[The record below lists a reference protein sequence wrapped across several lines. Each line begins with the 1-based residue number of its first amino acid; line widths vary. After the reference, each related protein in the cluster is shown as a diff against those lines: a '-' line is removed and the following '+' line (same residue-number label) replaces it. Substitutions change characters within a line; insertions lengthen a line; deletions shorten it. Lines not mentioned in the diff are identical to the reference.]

1 MWYNKKVMNSKKVYT
16 IIFTLVALLILFGF
30 VWSWFVT
37 KDLANNFDDATK
49 NEQKVAVSNLILTES
64 KDEKKYWELYAKK
77 GFYEGGKESVV
88 LKDILGNFYDDDENV
103 ILSLQ
108 AENGTYT
115 EGDKTI
121 LLSGNVL
128 VVAKDGSSILADNIV
143 WKGKD
148 EDIIASGNVRIN
160 RNNELITESSK
171 AVFNVDLTYFKIEGK
186 SKSKVYDLGEYK

>member
-1 MWYNKKVMNSKKVYT
+1 M
-16 IIFTLVALLILFGF
+16 
-30 VWSWFVT
+30 T